1 MHQTPVTE
9 ILILFSSE
17 KNAIECPTCH
27 LPLKGTKEL
36 RKHVRLNPGC
46 LWIKT
51 SSPKEIE
58 KELKKEVKRQKGRIY
73 NNNDPVRKE
82 KERKRAKQYYDD
94 NKERERERKRKDESK
109 RYGNNR
115 QKEQERKRKDERI
128 RYGNNQQ
135 KEQERKRKD
144 ESKRYKN
151 NPQKKQY
158 ASNQVYKAQK
168 EARDTAGDIQKFSD
182 EGRYGPIFRN

>member
-1 MHQTPVTE
+1 M
-9 ILILFSSE
+9 
-17 KNAIECPTCH
+17 
-27 LPLKGTKEL
+27 
-36 RKHVRLNPGC
+36 
-46 LWIKT
+46 
-51 SSPKEIE
+51 
-58 KELKKEVKRQKGRIY
+58 
-73 NNNDPVRKE
+73 RKE

-94 NKERERERKRKDESK
+94 NKEKER
-109 RYGNNR
+109 
-115 QKEQERKRKDERI
+115 ERKRKDERI

-182 EGRYGPIFRN
+182 EGRYGPIFRNWS

>member
-1 MHQTPVTE
+1 MEPLGRLLHLTSVNE

-17 KNAIECPTCH
+17 KNAIECPTCN

-36 RKHVRLNPGC
+36 REHVKFNPGC

-94 NKERERERKRKDESK
+94 NKEKER
-109 RYGNNR
+109 
-115 QKEQERKRKDERI
+115 ERKRKDERI